1 MTAPDPASRYKA
13 LLGLAHQA
21 AHEFREQESARAARL
36 GGDLFEAGRAVEAAR
51 KHEAEVVQEVGE
63 WWSDVT
69 AKLLKVRWTHPG
81 PRPKPDPAG
90 RPELLEDYLA
100 EVVPKTEA
108 LFAALRRAVWPRKL

>member
-21 AHEFREQESARAARL
+21 EQEFRQQESVRAAKL
-36 GGDLFEAGRAVEAAR
+36 GGELFEAGRAVEATT
-51 KHEAEVVQEVGE
+51 KHEAEVVREVTA

-69 AKLLKVRWTHPG
+69 AKLLRVSWAHPG

-90 RPELLEDYLA
+90 HPELLDDYLA
-100 EVVPKTEA
+100 EVLPKTEA